1 MKRLVL
7 LLATL
12 LLSSTKINAQKLNDI
27 SFISPYNDGVA
38 AIQKNNQ
45 WAFINV
51 EGKIVVDYR
60 DDLVLTT
67 FEKNNYPVFNSGR
80 CLIKEVKDG
89 ISYFGYIDKDGNTIV
104 KPQYLNATN
113 FENGLAIIL
122 ELHKNNIG
130 KNDVLDKKMIDYS
143 YTESAIN
150 PNGKIVHFLSD
161 KPTHIT
167 LSKDYIKIPPE
178 IKSKFISETL
188 VAQKNGDK
196 TWSIKAL

>member
-1 MKRLVL
+1 MKNLLVL
-7 LLATL
+7 LVTIL
-12 LLSSTKINAQKLNDI
+12 LGSIEINAQKIDDI

-38 AIQKNNQ
+38 AIKKDNQ
-45 WAFINV
+45 WAFINT

-60 DDLVLTT
+60 DDLVITN
-67 FEKNNYPVFNSGR
+67 FEDYDYPVFNSGR
-80 CLIKEVKDG
+80 CLIEEVKDG
-89 ISYFGYIDKDGNTIV
+89 ISYYGYIDKEGNTIIQ
-104 KPQYLNATN
+104 PQYLNATN

-122 ELHKNNIG
+122 ELHKNILG

-150 PNGKIVHFLSD
+150 PNGKIVHFLSE

-167 LSKDYIKIPPE
+167 LSKDFIKSPPE

-188 VAQKNGDK
+188 VAQKNGNR
-196 TWSIKAL
+196 TWSIKTL